1 MCFTWSVCVLLFLLC
16 CFYFLNKLDPSI
28 LVWERD
34 TLRFFM
40 WILIFFTYIF
50 WVFLSSYC
58 YAFSSC
64 FSCISFR
71 AVNSCGKY
79 SLVSFVK
86 LLGELLGWCVGSENV
101 ACGSGIM
108 KNLHNLVD
116 HWTLITWF
124 FANVLRYLDGKACW
138 LIKLKS
144 LVDCCL

>member
-1 MCFTWSVCVLLFLLC
+1 MYFIWSVCVLLFLLC

-79 SLVSFVK
+79 SLVSFVNY
-86 LLGELLGWCVGSENV
+86 LESC
-101 ACGSGIM
+101 
-108 KNLHNLVD
+108 LVD
-116 HWTLITWF
+116 
-124 FANVLRYLDGKACW
+124 VLVQKMLHVVDDISKRHSYRSLSCFIAILFRESLCW
-138 LIKLKS
+138 II
-144 LVDCCL
+144 LVFVWK